1 MPLVNFRDVAD
12 NAGPRLRPGLLYRS
26 ARPTGLTAA
35 ELAAAAPGLRCV
47 VDLRGP
53 DERTAAD
60 WAAADALGAT
70 VLNLPGQGSP
80 TDLAALPPGTTLG
93 GLYTLLLDHR
103 AAWFASV
110 VAELA
115 DRLPAVVS
123 CAAGKDRTGLTVA
136 LVLDLVGVGRA
147 DIIRDYTATAA
158 AMPEVLAALELTPAN
173 GVAADARYVEA
184 AAVGGLLDAP
194 EDALTAFLDALAERG
209 GAERL
214 LTRHGLTDDHVVRL
228 RAALA
233 A

>member
-80 TDLAALPPGTTLG
+80 TDLAALPPAPPSAGSTPCCSTTAPPG
-93 GLYTLLLDHR
+93 SPR
-103 AAWFASV
+103 SS
-110 VAELA
+110 
-115 DRLPAVVS
+115 PNS
-123 CAAGKDRTGLTVA
+123 P
-136 LVLDLVGVGRA
+136 
-147 DIIRDYTATAA
+147 TAC
-158 AMPEVLAALELTPAN
+158 PPW
-173 GVAADARYVEA
+173 
-184 AAVGGLLDAP
+184 
-194 EDALTAFLDALAERG
+194 
-209 GAERL
+209 
-214 LTRHGLTDDHVVRL
+214 
-228 RAALA
+228 
-233 A
+233 

>member
-1 MPLVNFRDVAD
+1 M
-12 NAGPRLRPGLLYRS
+12 
-26 ARPTGLTAA
+26 
-35 ELAAAAPGLRCV
+35 
-47 VDLRGP
+47 
-53 DERTAAD
+53 
-60 WAAADALGAT
+60 
-70 VLNLPGQGSP
+70 
-80 TDLAALPPGTTLG
+80 
-93 GLYTLLLDHR
+93 LDHR

-158 AMPEVLAALELTPAN
+158 AMPEVLAALELAPAN
-173 GVAADARYVEA
+173 GVAADARYAEA
-184 AAVGGLLDAP
+184 AAVGGLLTP
-194 EDALTAFLDALAERG
+194 RG
-209 GAERL
+209 RPHRL
-214 LTRHGLTDDHVVRL
+214 PRRPGRTRRRRTPLTRHGLTDDHVVRL

>member
-1 MPLVNFRDVAD
+1 M
-12 NAGPRLRPGLLYRS
+12 
-26 ARPTGLTAA
+26 
-35 ELAAAAPGLRCV
+35 
-47 VDLRGP
+47 
-53 DERTAAD
+53 
-60 WAAADALGAT
+60 
-70 VLNLPGQGSP
+70 
-80 TDLAALPPGTTLG
+80 PPGTTLG

-158 AMPEVLAALELTPAN
+158 AMPEVLAALELAPAN
-173 GVAADARYVEA
+173 GLA

-214 LTRHGLTDDHVVRL
+214 LSRHGLTDDHVVRL